1 MKNKLEKPDCGES
14 YVKKHWYTT
23 GEAAEMINVS
33 QSWIIGMIQE
43 GKIPFVWFGG
53 RRKIKSEIVE
63 ELRTN
68 GSK

>member
-1 MKNKLEKPDCGES
+1 MENEKQ
-14 YVKKHWYTT
+14 WFTT
-23 GEAAEMINVS
+23 MEAAEAIEVS
-33 QSWIIGMIQE
+33 QSWIIKMIQE

-53 RRKIKSEIVE
+53 RRKIKAEIVE